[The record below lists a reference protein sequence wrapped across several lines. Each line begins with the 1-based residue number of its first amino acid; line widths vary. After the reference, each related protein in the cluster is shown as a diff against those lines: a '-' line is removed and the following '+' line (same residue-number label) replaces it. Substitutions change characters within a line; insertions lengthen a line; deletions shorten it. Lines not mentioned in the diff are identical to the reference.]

1 MVERWIDRRKAR
13 WKMEIDNGSDRWM
26 WWRQIEPSIAWDLV
40 MAPALCLGDFL
51 N

>member
-1 MVERWIDRRKAR
+1 VERWTDRRKAR
-13 WKMEIDNGSDRWM
+13 LKMEIGNGSDRWM
-26 WWRQIEPSIAWDLV
+26 WWQVEPSIAWDLV